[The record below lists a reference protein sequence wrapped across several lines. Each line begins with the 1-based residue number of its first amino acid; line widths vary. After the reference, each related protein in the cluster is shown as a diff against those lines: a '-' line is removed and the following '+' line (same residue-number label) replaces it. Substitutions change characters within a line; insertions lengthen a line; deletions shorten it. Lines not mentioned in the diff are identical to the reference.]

1 MLVFGEKVEKLPR
14 NFTFRENL
22 PDFSRFSS
30 FFSFWFPFFS
40 FFSFWFSILLV
51 YVVFVDSYG
60 FLEKGQGRD
69 LEKIFFPTYSMNRKH
84 VGDFVF
90 MNREDKMG
98 GAFSNL
104 SNVSFGENGVCGF

>member
-22 PDFSRFSS
+22 PDFSRFSRFFS

-51 YVVFVDSYG
+51 YVVFVVSYG
-60 FLEKGQGRD
+60 FLDKGQGRD
-69 LEKIFFPTYSMNRKH
+69 LEKKFFPTYSMNRKH
-84 VGDFVF
+84 VADFVF
-90 MNREDKMG
+90 MNM
-98 GAFSNL
+98 
-104 SNVSFGENGVCGF
+104 